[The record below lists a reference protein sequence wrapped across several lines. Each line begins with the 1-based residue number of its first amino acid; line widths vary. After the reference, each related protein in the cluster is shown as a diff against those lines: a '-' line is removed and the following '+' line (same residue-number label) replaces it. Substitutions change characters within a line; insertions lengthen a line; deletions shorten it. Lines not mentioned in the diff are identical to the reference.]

1 MDIQL
6 FKINLAEIALTEI
19 ALAVIALVETRL
31 VETALLETVSELQ
44 IWLQP
49 FLGPILVLHQVK
61 NARLHAIWLL

>member
-1 MDIQL
+1 MANRLMETEL
-6 FKINLAEIALTEI
+6 FKIALTEI
-19 ALAVIALVETRL
+19 VLVYIALVETRL

-44 IWLQP
+44 IWLQK